1 MSNLGG
7 GGDPARSNG
16 PGRGRGGGFNSAG
29 RGGGFNGTG
38 NGASFNGPPA
48 NNGARGGGGYNNR
61 FFGGGNNWQ
70 SNFVAGESS
79 GSADNR
85 DGHGQAFPTEFGSDF
100 GQFNRGS
107 NYNNYNRNGGNLQ
120 YRPRNFGSNNFNANN
135 RNYNGGR
142 SNYNQYRNSGG
153 GNNGPVNQ
161 IDTNLAG
168 ISPDLLKE
176 AMQGVVAALAA
187 AAQKG
192 GGEGLAHAVD
202 AERALAAV
210 QKAGNVGFAS
220 QQHQMENS
228 GPQQVQP
235 MQLDTT
241 MAPKPDAPNPTKK
254 VKKTEKNP
262 CFWCKKPG
270 HQIDTCT
277 APVCDILTVT
287 QLGHDGIEDI
297 GGNNGG
303 DDDNGA
309 NGDNG
314 DDANDMDIEKT
325 ANNENQN
332 NGNKRNGNIQ
342 QGKNGK
348 GVVSHQAQ
356 EQVKAPILFASLNN
370 DLLSKDMD
378 ITGTSSQIDSAP
390 GLVKIWPEYTLGSVQ
405 PLPAVSTLLLG
416 SQSPLGAS
424 RLAEPAP
431 GALSPLPWVPLSPRS
446 PGRAQQSR
454 LVETATLPLAG
465 MATAG
470 TRVAPAARDHAPVPH
485 LLSPLTQTMAG
496 PGAAAGQSVPLLSS
510 LHEPLLSSLA
520 PTVAGPTTVAGQ
532 SVCMQMDRAATAF
545 GSSATNDSVI
555 MPTPSN
561 KKIGTSV
568 VFDTENSST
577 PAVVTRQFSGTVKGL
592 EGAAKKTPSVHE
604 AAIFGGIASP
614 SLSNIRTSERIRAQ
628 PNADATQ
635 MERAIQNVNLK
646 HDYATSGNEKA
657 SPSFA
662 LMLDKDIIFK
672 ASRLGISLGKN
683 DKEITKDIKSIK
695 DVDVG
700 TTLVL

>member
-1 MSNLGG
+1 
-7 GGDPARSNG
+7 
-16 PGRGRGGGFNSAG
+16 
-29 RGGGFNGTG
+29 
-38 NGASFNGPPA
+38 
-48 NNGARGGGGYNNR
+48 
-61 FFGGGNNWQ
+61 
-70 SNFVAGESS
+70 
-79 GSADNR
+79 
-85 DGHGQAFPTEFGSDF
+85 
-100 GQFNRGS
+100 
-107 NYNNYNRNGGNLQ
+107 
-120 YRPRNFGSNNFNANN
+120 
-135 RNYNGGR
+135 
-142 SNYNQYRNSGG
+142 
-153 GNNGPVNQ
+153 
-161 IDTNLAG
+161 
-168 ISPDLLKE
+168 
-176 AMQGVVAALAA
+176 MQGVVAALAA

-210 QKAGNVGFAS
+210 QKAGNVGSAS
-220 QQHQMENS
+220 QQHQIENS

-241 MAPKPDAPNPTKK
+241 MAPKPDAPNPAKK
-254 VKKTEKNP
+254 AKKTEKNP
-262 CFWCKKPG
+262 CFRCKKPG

-325 ANNENQN
+325 SNNENQN

-342 QGKNGK
+342 QGNNGK

-356 EQVKAPILFASLNN
+356 EQVKAPILFGSLNN
-370 DLLSKDMD
+370 DLLSKDKD
-378 ITGTSSQIDSAP
+378 STGTSSQIDSAP
-390 GLVKIWPEYTLGSVQ
+390 GLVKIRPESTLGSVQ
-405 PLPAVSTLLLG
+405 PVPAVSTLLLG

-431 GALSPLPWVPLSPRS
+431 GALSPLPRVPLSPRS

-485 LLSPLTQTMAG
+485 PLSPLTQTMAG

-561 KKIGTSV
+561 KKTGTIV

-577 PAVVTRQFSGTVKGL
+577 LAVVTRQFSGTVKGL

-628 PNADATQ
+628 PNADAT
-635 MERAIQNVNLK
+635 
-646 HDYATSGNEKA
+646 
-657 SPSFA
+657 
-662 LMLDKDIIFK
+662 
-672 ASRLGISLGKN
+672 
-683 DKEITKDIKSIK
+683 
-695 DVDVG
+695 
-700 TTLVL
+700 